1 MLSVALGL
9 ATALQW
15 GIGALALR
23 PAAREIS
30 SQTFTFWFAAYNT
43 LILAVPG
50 GILIAQQGL
59 STEALLIGLAAG
71 VAELV
76 ALLFY
81 ARALKIGDLVTVAPL
96 TSLEGAFAA
105 VLGIIAGATV
115 SGLSG
120 IALAL
125 CVIGGLFLG
134 LPGGLRI
141 RAPGSAFAVASA
153 GAFGVLLWLVGS
165 THTNTLVL
173 LLVLNAF
180 VFVVLGAVYVREL
193 HPSRTSPRSHMMLL
207 IAAVL
212 SLGGLLTYAYGAR
225 HGSLPVTAVLAA
237 QFAVPAVIG
246 GFILHKERLTATQG
260 GGAVVLL
267 IGVSLLAVASS

>member
-1 MLSVALGL
+1 VLSVTFGL

-15 GIGALALR
+15 GICALALR

-30 SQTFTFWFAAYNT
+30 SQTFAFWFAAYNT
-43 LILAVPG
+43 VILAVPG
-50 GILIAQQGL
+50 AILIAQHGL
-59 STEALLIGLAAG
+59 STEVVLIGLAAG

-76 ALLFY
+76 ALLAY
-81 ARALKIGDLVTVAPL
+81 ARALEIGDLVTVAPL
-96 TSLEGAFAA
+96 ISLEGAFAA

-125 CVIGGLFLG
+125 CVIGGLLLG

-141 RAPGSAFAVASA
+141 RAPGAAFAVAAA
-153 GAFGVLLWLVGS
+153 GAFGVMLWLIGS

-180 VFVVLGAVYVREL
+180 IFVVLGAVYAREL
-193 HPSRTSPRSHMMLL
+193 HPTRTSPRSHIMLL
-207 IAAVL
+207 IAAAL
-212 SLGGLLTYAYGAR
+212 NLGGLLTYAYGAR
-225 HGSLPVTAVLAA
+225 HGSLPVAAVLAA

-246 GFILHKERLTATQG
+246 GLILLKEKLTATQG
-260 GGAVVLL
+260 GGAVALL
-267 IGVSLLAVASS
+267 IGVSLLAIASS